1 MATSPSSENGQSNQE
16 QSMFSLEGPH
26 ARPSALPAYE
36 RDLKTPEEISHSP
49 FWLWLTASNP
59 SGYSGKMFRA
69 SSHRLGEE
77 ISTASSLHWGSSGM
91 GSHGQCL
98 TLNISESRN
107 DAVGSSLSHILER
120 GSLPPRFYLSPKACS
135 GILRRAQRR
144 GKELPPALKAAL
156 EATAAKA
163 PPTSLAEDEETDSET
178 EE

>member
-1 MATSPSSENGQSNQE
+1 MATSQSSENGKSNQE

-26 ARPSALPAYE
+26 VRPSASQAYE
-36 RDLKTPEEISHSP
+36 RDSKTPEEISHSP
-49 FWLWLTASNP
+49 FWLWLTKSNP
-59 SGYSGKMFRA
+59 SGYSGKTFRA
-69 SSHRLGEE
+69 SSLRLGEE

-120 GSLPPRFYLSPKACS
+120 GNLPQRFYLSPKACS

-163 PPTSLAEDEETDSET
+163 PASSTEETDDET